1 MGTAVHR
8 LSEKVALVVDD
19 NELVRHMTARILK
32 SAGIRSLE
40 AHDGTHALALLTELG
55 PAVVGL
61 AVSDVAMRITGE
73 NLAAIIAERWPTV
86 PVLLISGQGDP
97 GTNCFFLPKP
107 FQPDTL
113 IAVVLR
119 SHRHSQ
125 GPAEPSS
132 ECAVANAA
140 LIASAP
146 AA

>member
-55 PAVVGL
+55 PTVVGL
-61 AVSDVAMRITGE
+61 VVSDVAMPGITGE

-113 IAVVLR
+113 LAVVSQVAPSFSR
-119 SHRHSQ
+119 SR
-125 GPAEPSS
+125 
-132 ECAVANAA
+132 
-140 LIASAP
+140 
-146 AA
+146 